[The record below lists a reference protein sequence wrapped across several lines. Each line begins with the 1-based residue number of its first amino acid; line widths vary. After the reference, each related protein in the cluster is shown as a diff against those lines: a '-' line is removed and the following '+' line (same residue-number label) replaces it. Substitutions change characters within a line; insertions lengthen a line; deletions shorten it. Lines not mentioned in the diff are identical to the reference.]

1 MSDDLSFSTSDQDKQ
16 ATHTIQNELTL
27 QSILNATPAPENASA
42 PRSEADVSAGTSS
55 VSVSNAST
63 PVSALNAPS
72 AVPAPSAAPVPVPD
86 ATHTQAPASA
96 SAPSVPDAAP
106 APTAAPSAAPA
117 SALSSQVSPA
127 TFPPL
132 TPQQEVEEI
141 AKLRKEIEH
150 HSYLYYAQDAPEI
163 SDAAFDSLMRRLREL
178 EHKHPECFD
187 PNSPTMRVGGYV
199 DEQFTP
205 VQHAERMYS
214 LDNAMDLNELDAWID
229 RVEEFFGKFVPMTCE
244 LKIDGSGIA
253 LTYTNAQLV
262 RAATRGDGRVGENIT
277 ANVRSVRDV
286 PLRISHDGEQGIL
299 APSLE
304 VRGEVY
310 MPKSSFEQL
319 NAAAREIGHA
329 TFANPR
335 NAAAG
340 SLRQKDAR
348 ITAQRDLS
356 TFIYAIANAGTISA
370 KGQFAMLQWLKAS
383 GFHVNPDVRYCT
395 QRSEIADFC
404 KRALDMRGSLPYEI
418 DGVVVKVDSFA
429 EQEAMGF
436 TARAPRWAIAFK
448 FPPEEQATLL
458 RAITVQVGRTGVLTP
473 VAELQPVKVAGSI
486 VSRATLHN
494 EDEVHR
500 KDVRVGD
507 TVIVRKAG
515 DVIPEILGARTELR
529 CADAPV
535 WMMPKVCP
543 SCGNEVIREQD
554 EVAYRCIAIDCPA
567 QARERLTHWV
577 SRAAMDIDGMG
588 SEIIKRL
595 LDIHRLKDVSDYY
608 TLSTAELAKLPMG
621 RTDKDGRDIV
631 LGEKNAGKIA
641 QNIEESK
648 HRPFARVLFGLGI
661 RHVGKTVAEQL
672 VSVYPTMDALE
683 GASQETLEAIEGVGP
698 KIAESIMVFLRA
710 PENQQ
715 VIERLRAHG
724 VSMDGGLDGNGVG
737 GLEGGNALSEQER
750 TKLAGQTFVI
760 TGTLTQSHMS
770 RDEAAAKLKERGAK
784 VSSSVSSKT
793 SYVLAGDAP
802 GSKLQKALELG
813 VPVIGEAEFLALIQ

>member
-1 MSDDLSFSTSDQDKQ
+1 MSDDLMFNAHNQNKP
-16 ATHTIQNELTL
+16 ATH
-27 QSILNATPAPENASA
+27 NAQKVASVPVDEPAAHPSA
-42 PRSEADVSAGTSS
+42 QPHE
-55 VSVSNAST
+55 
-63 PVSALNAPS
+63 PNAPS
-72 AVPAPSAAPVPVPD
+72 F
-86 ATHTQAPASA
+86 QINEPASEKNE
-96 SAPSVPDAAP
+96 PSDQL
-106 APTAAPSAAPA
+106 
-117 SALSSQVSPA
+117 LS
-127 TFPPL
+127 
-132 TPQQEVEEI
+132 PQQEVEEI
-141 AKLRKEIEH
+141 IKLRKEIEH

-178 EHKHPECFD
+178 EHKHPECYD

-199 DEQFTP
+199 DEQFMP

-214 LDNAMDLNELDAWID
+214 LDNAMDLNELDVWID

-253 LTYTNAQLV
+253 LTYTKGQLE

-286 PLRISHDGEQGIL
+286 PLRISNNGEQGIL
-299 APSLE
+299 APSIE

-310 MPKSSFEQL
+310 MPKTSFEQL

-473 VAELQPVKVAGSI
+473 VAELEPVKVAGSV

-535 WMMPKVCP
+535 WKMPKACP
-543 SCGNEVIREQD
+543 SCGNEVIREAD

-608 TLSTAELAKLPMG
+608 TLSTYELAKLPMG
-621 RTDKDGRDIV
+621 RTDKDGRAIV

-672 VSVYPTMDALE
+672 VCVYPTMDALE
-683 GASQETLEAIEGVGP
+683 GASQEGLEAIEGVGS
-698 KIAESIMVFLRA
+698 KIAESILVFLRA

-715 VIERLRAHG
+715 VIARLRAHG
-724 VSMDGGLDGNGVG
+724 VSMGNESLGGA
-737 GLEGGNALSEQER
+737 LEGANALSEEER

-793 SYVLAGDAP
+793 SYVLAGDAA

>member
-42 PRSEADVSAGTSS
+42 P
-55 VSVSNAST
+55 
-63 PVSALNAPS
+63 
-72 AVPAPSAAPVPVPD
+72 
-86 ATHTQAPASA
+86 
-96 SAPSVPDAAP
+96 AAP
-106 APTAAPSAAPA
+106 AP
-117 SALSSQVSPA
+117 SSQVSPA
-127 TFPPL
+127 AFPSL

-724 VSMDGGLDGNGVG
+724 VSMGGGLDGNGAG

>member
-55 VSVSNAST
+55 VSISNTST
-63 PVSALNAPS
+63 PVSASNAPS
-72 AVPAPSAAPVPVPD
+72 AVPASSA
-86 ATHTQAPASA
+86 A
-96 SAPSVPDAAP
+96 SAPSASHQP
-106 APTAAPSAAPA
+106 AAPA
-117 SALSSQVSPA
+117 STPTATPAPSSQVSPA
-127 TFPPL
+127 AFPSL
-132 TPQQEVEEI
+132 TPQQELEEI

-229 RVEEFFGKFVPMTCE
+229 RVEDFFGKFVPMTCE

-698 KIAESIMVFLRA
+698 KIAESIMVFLCA

-724 VSMDGGLDGNGVG
+724 VSMGGGLDGNGAG

>member
-27 QSILNATPAPENASA
+27 QSILNATPAPENAS
-42 PRSEADVSAGTSS
+42 SA
-55 VSVSNAST
+55 A
-63 PVSALNAPS
+63 
-72 AVPAPSAAPVPVPD
+72 PAPSAKPVPVPD
-86 ATHTQAPASA
+86 ASHAQAPAP
-96 SAPSVPDAAP
+96 APHQPAAP
-106 APTAAPSAAPA
+106 
-117 SALSSQVSPA
+117 ALSSQVSPA
-127 TFPPL
+127 AFPSL

-141 AKLRKEIEH
+141 AKLRKEVEH

-724 VSMDGGLDGNGVG
+724 VSMGGGLDGNGAG

>member
-42 PRSEADVSAGTSS
+42 P
-55 VSVSNAST
+55 
-63 PVSALNAPS
+63 
-72 AVPAPSAAPVPVPD
+72 
-86 ATHTQAPASA
+86 
-96 SAPSVPDAAP
+96 AAP
-106 APTAAPSAAPA
+106 AP
-117 SALSSQVSPA
+117 SSQVSPA
-127 TFPPL
+127 AFPSL

-473 VAELQPVKVAGSI
+473 VAELEPVKVAGSI

-724 VSMDGGLDGNGVG
+724 VSMGGGLDGNGAG

>member
-1 MSDDLSFSTSDQDKQ
+1 
-16 ATHTIQNELTL
+16 
-27 QSILNATPAPENASA
+27 
-42 PRSEADVSAGTSS
+42 
-55 VSVSNAST
+55 
-63 PVSALNAPS
+63 
-72 AVPAPSAAPVPVPD
+72 
-86 ATHTQAPASA
+86 
-96 SAPSVPDAAP
+96 
-106 APTAAPSAAPA
+106 
-117 SALSSQVSPA
+117 
-127 TFPPL
+127 
-132 TPQQEVEEI
+132 
-141 AKLRKEIEH
+141 
-150 HSYLYYAQDAPEI
+150 
-163 SDAAFDSLMRRLREL
+163 MRRLREL

-577 SRAAMDIDGMG
+577 SRAAMDL
-588 SEIIKRL
+588 SL
-595 LDIHRLKDVSDYY
+595 IH
-608 TLSTAELAKLPMG
+608 
-621 RTDKDGRDIV
+621 I
-631 LGEKNAGKIA
+631 
-641 QNIEESK
+641 
-648 HRPFARVLFGLGI
+648 
-661 RHVGKTVAEQL
+661 
-672 VSVYPTMDALE
+672 
-683 GASQETLEAIEGVGP
+683 
-698 KIAESIMVFLRA
+698 
-710 PENQQ
+710 
-715 VIERLRAHG
+715 
-724 VSMDGGLDGNGVG
+724 
-737 GLEGGNALSEQER
+737 
-750 TKLAGQTFVI
+750 
-760 TGTLTQSHMS
+760 
-770 RDEAAAKLKERGAK
+770 
-784 VSSSVSSKT
+784 
-793 SYVLAGDAP
+793 
-802 GSKLQKALELG
+802 
-813 VPVIGEAEFLALIQ
+813 

>member
-1 MSDDLSFSTSDQDKQ
+1 MSDDLSFSTSEQDKQ

-42 PRSEADVSAGTSS
+42 P
-55 VSVSNAST
+55 
-63 PVSALNAPS
+63 
-72 AVPAPSAAPVPVPD
+72 
-86 ATHTQAPASA
+86 
-96 SAPSVPDAAP
+96 AAP
-106 APTAAPSAAPA
+106 AP
-117 SALSSQVSPA
+117 SSQVSPA
-127 TFPPL
+127 AFPPL

-698 KIAESIMVFLRA
+698 KIAESIMVFLCA

-724 VSMDGGLDGNGVG
+724 VSMGGGLDGNGAG

>member
-1 MSDDLSFSTSDQDKQ
+1 MSDDLMFNAHNQNKP
-16 ATHTIQNELTL
+16 ATHNAQKVASVPVDEPAAHPSAQPHEPNAPSFQINE
-27 QSILNATPAPENASA
+27 PAPEKN
-42 PRSEADVSAGTSS
+42 E
-55 VSVSNAST
+55 
-63 PVSALNAPS
+63 PS
-72 AVPAPSAAPVPVPD
+72 D
-86 ATHTQAPASA
+86 QL
-96 SAPSVPDAAP
+96 
-106 APTAAPSAAPA
+106 
-117 SALSSQVSPA
+117 LS
-127 TFPPL
+127 
-132 TPQQEVEEI
+132 PQQEVEEI
-141 AKLRKEIEH
+141 TKLRKEIEH

-178 EHKHPECFD
+178 EHKHPECYD

-199 DEQFTP
+199 DEQFMP

-229 RVEEFFGKFVPMTCE
+229 RAEEFFGKFVPMTCE

-253 LTYTNAQLV
+253 LTYTKGQLE

-286 PLRISHDGEQGIL
+286 PLRISNNGEQGIL
-299 APSLE
+299 APSIE

-310 MPKSSFEQL
+310 MPKTSFEQL

-448 FPPEEQATLL
+448 FPPEEQVTLL

-473 VAELQPVKVAGSI
+473 VAELEPVKVAGSV

-543 SCGNEVIREQD
+543 SCGNEVIREAD

-595 LDIHRLKDVSDYY
+595 LNIHRLKDVSDYY
-608 TLSTAELAKLPMG
+608 TLSTDELAKLPMG
-621 RTDKDGRDIV
+621 RTDKDGRAIV

-672 VSVYPTMDALE
+672 VCVYPTMDALE
-683 GASQETLEAIEGVGP
+683 GASQEGLEAIEGVGS
-698 KIAESIMVFLRA
+698 KIAESILVFLRA

-715 VIERLRAHG
+715 VIARLRAHG
-724 VSMDGGLDGNGVG
+724 VSMGNESLGGA
-737 GLEGGNALSEQER
+737 LEGANALSEEER

-793 SYVLAGDAP
+793 SYVLAGDAA